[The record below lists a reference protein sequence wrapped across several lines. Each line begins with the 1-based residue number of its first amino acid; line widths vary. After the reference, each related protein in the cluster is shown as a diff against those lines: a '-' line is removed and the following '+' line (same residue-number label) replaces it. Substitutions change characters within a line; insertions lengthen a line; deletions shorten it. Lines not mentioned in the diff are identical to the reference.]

1 MANAPQNNSGDN
13 FDMRQSNETWEHFI
27 TLSKWVIISC
37 IIIVG
42 GMGIFL
48 TGH

>member
-1 MANAPQNNSGDN
+1 MAQAPQHNSGDN
-13 FDMRQSNETWEHFI
+13 FDMRQSDETWAHFI
-27 TLSKWVIISC
+27 TLSKWVIIGC

-48 TGH
+48 TGK

>member
-1 MANAPQNNSGDN
+1 MAQAPNPNSGDN
-13 FDMRQSNETWEHFI
+13 FDMRQSDETWQNFI